1 MIKALECLITF
12 CWLTLQ
18 MTRSLACTGRRR
30 RNEPIHH
37 AAWQPPLT
45 PRAARPCS
53 LLSGSLAP
61 GGGRV
66 QPGVEVEVEEVVE
79 EEGG

>member
-1 MIKALECLITF
+1 MSLSITPAG
-12 CWLTLQ
+12 
-18 MTRSLACTGRRR
+18 SL
-30 RNEPIHH
+30 PSL
-37 AAWQPPLT
+37 P
-45 PRAARPCS
+45 AARPRS

-79 EEGG
+79 VVEYSSALRGHSVPSAAMR